1 MKYLITKSM
10 KRVERCNLAV
20 KLFKQIKNNGVL
32 VRNYNPLVT
41 IIQNKKKNRLFG
53 GNKDIIY
60 GLKTFNCSGIEAYII
75 VNFDGAF
82 DIIFNTSPVDAS
94 YVEFVRITPNDIPIL
109 YTQHLFDR
117 YNERVHNF
125 KYDNYKDIM
134 KRFFIN
140 NVIKAP
146 IIFDEVDMTSIIQ
159 KLDEGFVLGSK
170 DNDCLIFKTFYDSEE
185 SRDNELKASARWTH
199 TTKANLSPQQIN
211 DYELLDHQLST
222 GKISLEDYNFQ
233 IKLKGYIINTND
245 ISH

>member
-20 KLFKQIKNNGVL
+20 KLYDQIKNNGVL
-32 VRNYNPLVT
+32 ERNYKPLLT
-41 IIQNKKKNRLFG
+41 IIRNKKKKNLFG

-75 VNFDGAF
+75 AGVSGAF

-94 YVEFVRITPNDIPIL
+94 YVEFVRITPNNKPVL

-117 YNERVHNF
+117 YNERGHNF

-140 NVIKAP
+140 NAIKAP
-146 IIFDEVDMTSIIQ
+146 IAIDEVDKTSIIQ
-159 KLDEGFVLGSK
+159 KLNEGFILGSK

-185 SRDNELKASARWTH
+185 SRDNELKASARTIH
-199 TTKANLSPQQIN
+199 TSKANLSPQQIN
-211 DYELLDHQLST
+211 DYELLDQQLST

-233 IKLKGYIINTND
+233 IKLKGYL
-245 ISH
+245 